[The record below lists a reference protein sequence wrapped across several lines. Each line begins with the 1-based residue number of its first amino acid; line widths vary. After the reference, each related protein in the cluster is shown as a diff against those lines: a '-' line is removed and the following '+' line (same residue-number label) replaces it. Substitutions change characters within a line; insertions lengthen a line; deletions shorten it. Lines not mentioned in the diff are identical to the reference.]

1 MTIFAGMVLVIIPM
15 PQFFPSELGF
25 LRPDWVAMVL
35 VYWTIALP
43 HRVGIPTAW
52 LAGIGVDVLLGS
64 LIGQHGLSYVLIA
77 YVAGSLYQRVRMFSV
92 WQQAIILFAFLGL
105 NQLIGFWI
113 DSIVGVA
120 NWSLWYFLPAVSGA
134 FLWPSV
140 FLILRY
146 LRRRAG
152 MT

>member
-1 MTIFAGMVLVIIPM
+1 MSIFAGMVLVILPM
-15 PQFFPSELGF
+15 PQFFPAELGF
-25 LRPDWVAMVL
+25 LRPDWIAMVL

-43 HRVGIPTAW
+43 HRVGVPMAW
-52 LAGIGVDVLLGS
+52 LTGIGVDVLLGS
-64 LIGQHGLSYVLIA
+64 LIGQHALSYVLIT

-92 WQQAIILFAFLGL
+92 WQQAIILFALLGL
-105 NQLIGFWI
+105 NQLVGFWI
-113 DSIVGVA
+113 DSIIGVA

-140 FLILRY
+140 FLILRH